1 MKLKLEA
8 FCKLLIYI
16 YILKG
21 LKDNPLYIYAEMS
34 AIMISKLENMIMEVM
49 LDEYLIKNRLF
60 NPYGSYYREFVL
72 SHLTPYEEQTEDNK
86 GFSMF
91 QSGTGGDFIYD
102 PLELEIMKRANLI
115 FKEDRQTF
123 QLLYEGGWVYMNE
136 ATIGG
141 GEEDWGDEERFI
153 GYFLDGLATAIITK
167 NRLFQYKFNN
177 ILLKLEE
184 DYKKEV
190 LEKIAF
196 NKIKRNELFI
206 LGISMKVSMRDCGE
220 LIEAY

>member
-1 MKLKLEA
+1 MMLKLEA
-8 FCKLLIYI
+8 VFRLLTYI

-21 LKDNPLYIYAEMS
+21 LKDNPLYIYVEMS
-34 AIMISKLENMIMEVM
+34 AVMISKLENMIMETM

-102 PLELEIMKRANLI
+102 PLELEIRRQAELI
-115 FKEDRQTF
+115 FKEDRQTI
-123 QLLYEGGWVYMNE
+123 QLLYDDGREYMD
-136 ATIGG
+136 TYYY
-141 GEEDWGDEERFI
+141 GEITEEKFI
-153 GYFLDGLATAIITK
+153 GYFLDKIATQIITF
-167 NRLFQYKFNN
+167 NRLFQHKFNS
-177 ILLKLEE
+177 ILLQLEE

-190 LEKIAF
+190 LEKIACE
-196 NKIKRNELFI
+196 KIKRNKLFI
-206 LGISMKVSMRDCGE
+206 LGLSMKVSMRDCGE

>member
-34 AIMISKLENMIMEVM
+34 AVMISKLENMIMETM

-60 NPYGSYYREFVL
+60 NPYASYYREFVL

-102 PLELEIMKRANLI
+102 PLELEIRRKAELI
-115 FKEDRQTF
+115 FNEDRQTI
-123 QLLYEGGWVYMNE
+123 QLLYDDGREYMD
-136 ATIGG
+136 TSYY
-141 GEEDWGDEERFI
+141 GEITEEKYI
-153 GYFLDGLATAIITK
+153 GYFLDTIATHIITN

-196 NKIKRNELFI
+196 ENIKRNKLFI

>member
-34 AIMISKLENMIMEVM
+34 AVMISKLENMIMETM

-91 QSGTGGDFIYD
+91 GSGEGGDFIFD
-102 PLELEIMKRANLI
+102 PLEEELMKRAELI
-115 FKEDRQTF
+115 FKEDKQTF
-123 QLLYEGGWVYMNE
+123 QLLYDEGREYLYN
-136 ATIGG
+136 G
-141 GEEDWGDEERFI
+141 GEERNEKKYALFLLDEM
-153 GYFLDGLATAIITK
+153 ATQIITN

>member
-1 MKLKLEA
+1 MRLKLEA
-8 FCKLLIYI
+8 FYKLLVYI

-21 LKDNPLYIYAEMS
+21 LKDNFIYIYAEMS
-34 AIMISKLENMIMEVM
+34 ALMVSKLENMIMETM
-49 LDEYLIKNRLF
+49 LDETLIKNRLF
-60 NPYGSYYREFVL
+60 NPYASYYREFVL
-72 SHLTPYEEQTEDNK
+72 DHLTPNEERAEDKK

-91 QSGTGGDFIYD
+91 GSGEGGDFIYD

-123 QLLYEGGWVYMNE
+123 QLLYDDGREYMD
-136 ATIGG
+136 TSYY
-141 GEEDWGDEERFI
+141 GEITEEKFI
-153 GYFLDGLATAIITK
+153 GFFLDGIATNIITENK
-167 NRLFQYKFNN
+167 LFQYNFNA
-177 ILLKLEE
+177 ILLKIEE

-196 NKIKRNELFI
+196 EKIKRKELFI
-206 LGISMKVSMRDCGE
+206 LGLSMKVSMRDCGE